1 MSTILIAS
9 SVAALIAVPIVW
21 YLVNRNKEV
30 KEPTDVPV
38 DTEPIGGNIQEPQ
51 EPAEEPT

>member
-9 SVAALIAVPIVW
+9 SVAALIVVPIVW

-30 KEPTDVPV
+30 KEPTDAPTY
-38 DTEPIGGNIQEPQ
+38 TEPIGGNVQESQ